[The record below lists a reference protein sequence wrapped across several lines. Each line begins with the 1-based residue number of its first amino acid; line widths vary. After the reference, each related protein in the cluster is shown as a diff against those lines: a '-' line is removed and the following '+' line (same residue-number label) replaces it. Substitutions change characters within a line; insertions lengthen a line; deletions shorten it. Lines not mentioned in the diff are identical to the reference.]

1 MNKVGD
7 FLSRSLV
14 LLLGTIL
21 GVLMLG
27 YGIFAI
33 YFIVDKAIKYFSDV
47 SIPSNTGTL
56 VLIFAL
62 SAPFGLILAPFILLD
77 IFGDIK
83 KVLFRKNCP
92 MCAKIAYDTLTGD
105 IKIGEFC
112 RQHLIEKYSQ
122 YFKTSHFNAVMVEYQ
137 PKGLSSP
144 SYYYYPVSEIDF
156 RSRYSS
162 KDDVEVQDTI
172 RHLLDVIKT
181 KKCERCSKQASILFV
196 SKEVS
201 PFSKYQTTP
210 RKEFEQKGNYF
221 CKEHAL
227 EKIIPAIQSSAKHS
241 DTYEG
246 LCLPSKQDGYQATVE
261 F

>member
-1 MNKVGD
+1 MNNIGH
-7 FLSRSLV
+7 FLSRLTV
-14 LLLGTIL
+14 LTLGLIIL
-21 GVLMLG
+21 GAVFIGGLYLG
-27 YGIFAI
+27 YLGIRTISTQLFFGLLYIFASI
-33 YFIVDKAIKYFSDV
+33 FPLFFAGIILLEIFSDFKK
-47 SIPSNTGTL
+47 L
-56 VLIFAL
+56 FA
-62 SAPFGLILAPFILLD
+62 PKKCLLCS
-77 IFGDIK
+77 K
-83 KVLFRKNCP
+83 T
-92 MCAKIAYDTLTGD
+92 AYDTLTGD
-105 IKIGEFC
+105 KNIGEFC

-122 YFKTSHFNAVMVEYQ
+122 YFKTSHFNVVMVEYQ

-144 SYYYYPVSEIDF
+144 SYYYYPVSDIDF

-162 KDDVEVQDTI
+162 KDDVEAQDTI

-221 CKEHAL
+221 CKDHAM
-227 EKIIPAIQSSAKHS
+227 EKIIPAIQNSTKHF

-246 LCLPSKQDGYQATVE
+246 LCLSRKEDGYQATVE

>member
-1 MNKVGD
+1 MNKVAT

-33 YFIVDKAIKYFSDV
+33 YFIVDKAIRYFSGLPM
-47 SIPSNTGTL
+47 PSNTGIL
-56 VLIFAL
+56 VLIFAS
-62 SAPFGLILAPFILLD
+62 SAPLGLILAPLILLD
-77 IFGDIK
+77 IFEDIK

-105 IKIGEFC
+105 KKIGEFC
-112 RQHLIEKYSQ
+112 RQHLIEKYRQ
-122 YFKTSHFNAVMVEYQ
+122 YFKISHFNVVMVEYQ

-162 KDDVEVQDTI
+162 KDDIEAQDTI
-172 RHLLDVIKT
+172 RHLLDFIKT

-196 SKEVS
+196 SKEAS

-210 RKEFEQKGNYF
+210 MKEFEQKGVYF
-221 CKEHAL
+221 CKDHAL
-227 EKIIPAIQSSAKHS
+227 EKIIPAIQNSTKHF
-241 DTYEG
+241 DIYEG
-246 LCLPSKQDGYQATVE
+246 LCLPRKEDGYQTTVE